1 MFSPPPFISWATH
14 AIIDTDT
21 NEYLPYIKIFVY
33 VELKI
38 LEYVLFS
45 VTDRCFSGSDALK
58 SGLLLQR
65 Y

>member
-1 MFSPPPFISWATH
+1 MFSPPSFISLASH

-21 NEYLPYIKIFVY
+21 NEYLSYAKIFPY

-38 LEYVLFS
+38 LEYVLFVVS
-45 VTDRCFSGSDALK
+45 CVSGGEAVK